1 MEGSIGSRVCR
12 GVRSCWM
19 GRRSYYQRLPASR
32 RPAGRG
38 VRLGRLA
45 GLFAST
51 SARGFGRL
59 RRAKTRWPSPL
70 RLLRRV
76 VDACVVGALISRPLR
91 ILRAGVPVGAEEEE
105 SAAVP
110 SAWAAW
116 SSPPTKPRREESP
129 AGSRRRRGGAGCGGR
144 GVMLN
149 ICVAEALLLRR
160 GTSEVRRSPLQR
172 PREAGRCAGVRACS
186 SFQ

>member
-1 MEGSIGSRVCR
+1 
-12 GVRSCWM
+12 M

-32 RPAGRG
+32 RSAGRG

-59 RRAKTRWPSPL
+59 RRAKTRWPSAL

-76 VDACVVGALISRPLR
+76 VDAYVVGALISRPLR
-91 ILRAGVPVGAEEEE
+91 ILRAGVPSGEAAE

-116 SSPPTKPRREESP
+116 SSPPTKPRREASP
-129 AGSRRRRGGAGCGGR
+129 AGSRRRGGGAGCGGR

-172 PREAGRCAGVRACS
+172 PREAGRRSGVGVRAQS

>member
-59 RRAKTRWPSPL
+59 RRAKTRWPSAL

-76 VDACVVGALISRPLR
+76 VDAYVVGALISRPLR
-91 ILRAGVPVGAEEEE
+91 ILRAGVPPGAEEKE
-105 SAAVP
+105 SVATTP
-110 SAWAAW
+110 STSSS
-116 SSPPTKPRREESP
+116 SSPPTKPRLVASP
-129 AGSRRRRGGAGCGGR
+129 AGSRRRSGAGLGR

-160 GTSEVRRSPLQR
+160 STSEVRRSPLR
-172 PREAGRCAGVRACS
+172 RLREAGRRSGVGVRAQS